1 MIINPQLLFC
11 FRNPVLL
18 SWRASLRQPSWS
30 WIWKSASSVG
40 WLGATHRPA
49 QQAACLWRLSSA
61 VCQLRLES
69 KTATVSSAFAS
80 SWQAMPRH
88 SPLAAPKRKLFLIQ
102 QRSPS
107 SSKAWAL
114 QRKHSHGLS
123 LLQGWTIAIAIQL
136 LTLPMLQQSQLDI
149 PPLRPF
155 APSIRPCLSISE
167 RPSLHYESSRRD
179 SENCPVYF
187 IYTSVLILYEKIYF
201 IRMCVILFKVRTP
214 HSSTSMSWPT
224 FFLTMLMGS
233 WSEGSRLYSFPWE
246 KLR

>member
-1 MIINPQLLFC
+1 MLICVSKTPRFKKKTTLSIRGSIYRMIINPQLLFC

-69 KTATVSSAFAS
+69 KADTVSSAFAS
-80 SWQAMPRH
+80 SWQAMRH

-102 QRSPS
+102 QQSPS

-179 SENCPVYF
+179 SENCQSTLSTQASWFYMKRS
-187 IYTSVLILYEKIYF
+187 TLSE
-201 IRMCVILFKVRTP
+201 CV
-214 HSSTSMSWPT
+214 
-224 FFLTMLMGS
+224 
-233 WSEGSRLYSFPWE
+233 
-246 KLR
+246 